1 MTFRENNI
9 GMRTFFSLLFT
20 LSFLSAQTFELVID
34 RLEQTPVEQRKKIIE
49 QYLNSKRTSPII
61 EQDSILHFVLYGE
74 ADSVSV
80 NGNLQRWNEPAP
92 LKKIPCGP
100 FSFFY
105 STFFVPSDARLD
117 YQLIV
122 NGKYMTDP
130 QNPRITPSGFGPHS
144 EVRMPKFVPTP
155 YIYHR
160 QDIQHGSVDSLAPVM
175 DIPSPLNR
183 YIPGRRSIKIYR
195 PAGYDTLS
203 SLPVLYVHDGFE
215 AIDFAYVPAI
225 LDNLIADGMIEPV
238 IAVFIPPVDREG
250 EYVGSRKDQFVSY
263 LTDEIVPLIDHLY
276 RTAPIPE
283 KRAMTGISAGG
294 QISLYTVLKRPD
306 IFLNV
311 GGQSSSLPSSLG
323 LLAEQ
328 QMRLNRLP
336 SHLKLYVDCGRFDIL
351 GYGRDFLTEHRFF
364 SEHLSSLR
372 IPHYYKEV
380 NDGHEWA
387 SWRERMP
394 EMFMYFFG
402 RH

>member
-1 MTFRENNI
+1 
-9 GMRTFFSLLFT
+9 MRILIILFCT
-20 LSFLSAQTFELVID
+20 LSFLSAQSFETVVQE
-34 RLEQTPVEQRKKIIE
+34 LEQTPVEQRKKLIE
-49 QYLNSKRTSPII
+49 QYLNTKRFSPII
-61 EQDSILHFVLYGE
+61 EQDSILHFVLYGM

-80 NGNLQRWNEPAP
+80 NGNLQFWNEPVS

-105 STFFVPSDARLD
+105 RTFIVPPDARLD

-122 NGKYMTDP
+122 NGKYITDP

-144 EVRMPKFVPTP
+144 EVQMPKFIPTP
-155 YIYHR
+155 YIFHR
-160 QDIQHGSVDSLAPVM
+160 QEIQHGSIDSLAPLM
-175 DIPSPLNR
+175 NIPSPLSR
-183 YIPGRRSIKIYR
+183 YIPARRSIKIYR

-203 SLPVLYVHDGFE
+203 GLPVLYVHDGFE
-215 AIDFAYVPAI
+215 AIDYAYVLAI
-225 LDNLIADGMIEPV
+225 LDNLIADGKIEPV
-238 IAVFIPPVDREG
+238 IAVFIPPVDRGG
-250 EYVGSRKDQFVSY
+250 EYVGSRKDQFVTY
-263 LTDEIVPLIDHLY
+263 LADEIVPLIDHLY
-276 RTAPIPE
+276 RTARIPE

-311 GGQSSSLPSSLG
+311 GSQSSSLPSSLR

-328 QMRLNRLP
+328 QSRSNRLP
-336 SHLKLYVDCGRFDIL
+336 AQLKLYLDCGRYDI
-351 GYGRDFLTEHRFF
+351 RSEEIDFLAEHRSF
-364 SEHLSSLR
+364 SDLLSSLR

-394 EMFMYFFG
+394 EMFIYFFG
-402 RH
+402 RPL